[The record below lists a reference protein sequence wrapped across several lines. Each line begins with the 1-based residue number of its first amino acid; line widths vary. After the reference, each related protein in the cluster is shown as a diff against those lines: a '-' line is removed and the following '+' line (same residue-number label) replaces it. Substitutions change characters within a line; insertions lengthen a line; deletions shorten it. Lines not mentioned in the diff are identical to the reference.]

1 MKLGHIRTG
10 RYLLVWTLVAAL
22 GIGGLVWQG
31 AVGENRP
38 ATDDS
43 QAIAQAKS
51 LSRAFRSAA
60 EKVMPTVVKIKTT
73 TKPRRIDVPDRRLPG
88 GNPFEGTPFEDFFND
103 PDLPGFGFPH
113 GIPRRQ
119 GVGSG
124 VIIDRQGIILTNN
137 HVVEGADE
145 VLVEFSDGR
154 QFKADDIKT
163 DEQTDLAVLRIESD
177 EPLPAANL
185 GDSDQLEIGD
195 WVIAV
200 GNPFELDGTVSAG
213 IISGK
218 GRALQAGKRTNFLQT
233 DAAINPGN
241 SGGPLVNLD
250 GEVVGINTAIA
261 SSSGGY
267 QGVGFAIP
275 SNVAKW
281 VTDQLIRRGSVQ
293 RAYLGVG
300 IEQISN
306 EIAQKLGV
314 APNRGVLVSEVFP
327 DTPAA
332 KAGFQVGDVIL
343 AFAGRDVNSPRQL
356 QEIVERSPTGSKQQ
370 VDIVREGERTALHVE
385 VQTLPEDFGF
395 AQRETG
401 DQSIYKN
408 RELGLEVGEL
418 TDELAKHL
426 GYEGYSGALVTGVE
440 ADGLAAEVGIRAG
453 DLVLRVGKTPVKST
467 TEFKAA
473 VEKESLEEGV
483 MLLIRTRQGN
493 RFVVLQSS

>member
-1 MKLGHIRTG
+1 MKKANVRTG
-10 RYLLVWTLVAAL
+10 RWLLVWTLLAAV
-22 GIGGLVWQG
+22 GIGGVIWQSAAG
-31 AVGENRP
+31 QNQSAP
-38 ATDDS
+38 ADS

-60 EKVMPTVVKIKTT
+60 ERVMPTVVKIKTT
-73 TKPRRIDVPDRRLPG
+73 TKGRRIETPGRRLPG

-103 PDLPGFGFPH
+103 RDLPGFSFPH
-113 GIPRRQ
+113 SIPPRQ

-124 VIIDRQGIILTNN
+124 VVIDPTGIILTNN
-137 HVVEGADE
+137 HVVEDADE
-145 VLVEFSDGR
+145 VLIEFTDGR
-154 QFKADDIKT
+154 QFKASDIKT
-163 DEQTDLAVLRIESD
+163 DEQTDLAVVWIDAD
-177 EPLPAANL
+177 EPLPAATL

-218 GRALQAGKRTNFLQT
+218 GRALRAGKRTNFLQT

-261 SSSGGY
+261 SNSGGY

-281 VTDQLIRRGSVQ
+281 VTDQLIQRGSVQ
-293 RAYLGVG
+293 RAYLGVSIG
-300 IEQISN
+300 PITN
-306 EIAQKLGV
+306 EIARQLGV
-314 APNRGVLVSEVFP
+314 QPNRGVLVSEVFR

-332 KAGFQVGDVIL
+332 KAGFQAGDVIL
-343 AFAGRDVNSPRQL
+343 AFAGRDVNSPREL

-370 VDIVREGERTALHVE
+370 VNIIRDGKRTTLEVE
-385 VQTLPEDFGF
+385 VKPLPEDFGL
-395 AQRETG
+395 AQRSSG
-401 DQSIYKN
+401 DSSTYKA

-426 GYEGYSGALVTGVE
+426 GYEGYSGALVTEVE
-440 ADGLAAEVGIRAG
+440 SDGLAAEVGIRPG
-453 DLVLRVGKTPVKST
+453 DLILRVGKTPVKST
-467 TEFKAA
+467 AEFEAA
-473 VEKESLEEGV
+473 LKKESLEEGI
-483 MLLIRTRQGN
+483 MLLIRTREGN